1 MPCRDGTG
9 PAGMGPGTG
18 WAEGPCAGT
27 PAGDPVHFV
36 GGFGRRG
43 CGLGMRGRGPRNMF
57 RATGLPRWARGE
69 TGDGVE
75 ALRRQA
81 KSLENALA
89 EIHGQIEQLEA
100 GLGKD
105 AT

>member
-1 MPCRDGTG
+1 
-9 PAGMGPGTG
+9 
-18 WAEGPCAGT
+18 
-27 PAGDPVHFV
+27 
-36 GGFGRRG
+36 
-43 CGLGMRGRGPRNMF
+43 MF